1 MSEVIVNN
9 NTEEK
14 EEDIFIPR
22 KKHHIKP
29 EDGRGKF
36 FALRQ
41 ILNIIFMLGAVVAVV
56 LVLMDKDTHGM
67 IIAVI
72 AMAFKMAECVLRY
85 VK

>member
-1 MSEVIVNN
+1 MAEEITIN
-9 NTEEK
+9 NTEEQ
-14 EEDIFIPR
+14 EEIFFPR
-22 KKHHIKP
+22 KKHHTKP
-29 EDGRGKF
+29 DDGKGRF

-41 ILNIIFMLGAVVAVV
+41 ILNIIFMLGAIAAVV
-56 LVLMDKDTHGM
+56 LVLMDKDTYGM